1 MVHEVLGDLALPYR
15 VQNMFEPYHPAGMW
29 GITFV
34 DPTTPGGRH
43 QFQIVV
49 GPVEEARLGD
59 TKAELAERL
68 LAHAP

>member
-1 MVHEVLGDLALPYR
+1 
-15 VQNMFEPYHPAGMW
+15 MFEPYHPAGMW

-49 GPVEEARLGD
+49 GPVEEARLGQ